1 MLGYNLTFHGYKY
14 YVIFISVG
22 TKIPKNPWENA
33 QNSRVFEYFYTHTNE
48 NYIIF
53 VPIESK
59 IVA

>member
-1 MLGYNLTFHGYKY
+1 MLGYNLTLYGYKY

-22 TKIPKNPWENA
+22 TKIPKNPRENV

-59 IVA
+59 IAA